1 MSQRGRCFLGHF
13 DPKSTVPF
21 GTYPLKNQK
30 TYDKIRKNERD
41 DKKLKKLF
49 QLSEREKLSED
60 FNKRLMQKIVRE
72 TYRKEQRNTIKSM
85 SLLGAFILFTLILI
99 RFTLRYFSIS
109 IPLPSFKEQ
118 AELLVPLIAISFILI
133 LLLSLDY
140 WLRKKFLRP

>member
-1 MSQRGRCFLGHF
+1 MAKEEIQ
-13 DPKSTVPF
+13 
-21 GTYPLKNQK
+21 
-30 TYDKIRKNERD
+30 

-118 AELLVPLIAISFILI
+118 AELVVPLIAISFILI